1 MYCAIKKVMLV
12 RGILYKRHLICF
24 RQGGVCMLNSEA
36 LFDMSQMDIT
46 RIKPETLV
54 NISAV
59 SIPSGLPHEQKV
71 LSVMEQM
78 GNPYCFLSGDIP
90 VRVRF
95 VQEGKTLSDS
105 LIHYFSQLRYR

>member
-1 MYCAIKKVMLV
+1 
-12 RGILYKRHLICF
+12 
-24 RQGGVCMLNSEA
+24 MLNSKT
-36 LFDMSQMDIT
+36 LFDMSKMDIT
-46 RIKPETLV
+46 KIKPENLV

-59 SIPSGLPHEQKV
+59 SISPGLPHEQKV

-95 VQEGKTLSDS
+95 VREGKPLSDS
-105 LIHYFSQLRYR
+105 LINYFSQLRHR

>member
-1 MYCAIKKVMLV
+1 MLTS
-12 RGILYKRHLICF
+12 K
-24 RQGGVCMLNSEA
+24 A

-46 RIKPETLV
+46 KINPASLV

-59 SIPSGLPHEQKV
+59 SIPGELPHEQKV

-95 VQEGKTLSDS
+95 AREGKPLSNS
-105 LIHYFSQLRYR
+105 LIHYFSQLRHR